1 MRRYGLVDIPDQA
14 SDIDAV
20 PITRTITING
30 TTFDLSADRTYTV
43 GGMAIGGTI
52 TSATPGS
59 VLFAGTS
66 GVLAQDNANFFW
78 DDTNNRLGIG
88 TTTPSNKLSIVETTN
103 VASGFNVTNTTAGTS
118 NSLNMNLVADTT
130 AGYLQFQK
138 RSSTHTATG
147 IANASSGLL
156 YNSAGDL
163 IIGTGGATSW
173 IRFATNGIATAN
185 MNLTAN
191 GRLLLGTSTE
201 SSYILDVQ
209 GENSRF
215 GGTTNYTVLYSQAN
229 GGGIGLFKSDILLSN
244 LIQNELNISA
254 GIATGDVISIYCSDT
269 LVPGT
274 VRPLCINGNGRETVF
289 GSDTTSNTASSLV
302 TMVSTTKGFLPPRM
316 TSTQRTAIS
325 SPATGLIVYQTDST
339 VGLYLRNSSAWVLL
353 GSGAGTVTD
362 VSVVSANGL
371 AGTVATS
378 TTTPA
383 ITLST
388 TVTGL
393 LKGNGTAISAAVL
406 GTDYVNSNLYTANGG
421 LFSARTIDFVEYPL
435 YIGTYTEYGNFAF
448 HRKGVIPGLQILALS
463 ADRTLS
469 NLSTQQA
476 FFLTSF
482 NSLTL
487 VQQNT
492 YFFSGLIYITTMSGT
507 SGNITLDIKGA
518 GTCTIASIMYFTTGL
533 DSSTP
538 TTAAA
543 LSGGVSVTTTYTAPV
558 IADSGTGLILKFEG
572 TLRIALLGGGTIIPS
587 IALTTA
593 VGTAVAQNNSYFQI
607 YPVSNDSMKKVE
619 VTSN

>member
-156 YNSAGDL
+156 YNSEGDL

-173 IRFATNGIATAN
+173 IRFATNGIATAD

-487 VQQNT
+487 VQQTT